1 MPPMLTRNRASAA
14 ADTPPRLAG
23 AETAALAILAAGAVV
38 IPVIFSRGYDPFRM
52 PKELAFRGEAIALL
66 AAAVFWATSRARTWR
81 VRRGAEWAVVAA
93 GLGWTLVTA
102 ALSTN
107 RLLSVD
113 SSITV
118 AAAAVIFAATC
129 VAAQAVSLVA
139 VDVLMIGAAVNAAV
153 VILQDRHLWSPFKF
167 TIGGQYANVGF
178 LGNTNDVGMFL
189 LIPALAAVVMLV
201 TAAGARRWIYAAVA
215 VLLFAAILV
224 SASRG
229 AVAAALAG
237 LLVFALVHSWRAA
250 VVAVVA
256 LVAVAL
262 AALSPSTLIGKG
274 VRQVSAAAAKRD
286 YVVLLSERLVPFLAA
301 IDMTR
306 DHPLLG
312 VGPGCFKYHF
322 MAYRVALPSHY
333 PAAWT
338 QGWPMNFGEVHDDH
352 LQVASE
358 TGLPGYAL
366 FIAALAVV
374 AGFRRHRA
382 PAASPREA
390 FARSLRWPLVAA
402 VFVICLAHFPIELAA
417 PRLMMLSFG
426 ALCIGWDRDDAA

>member
-23 AETAALAILAAGAVV
+23 AEYAALAILAAGAVA

-81 VRRGAEWAVVAA
+81 VRRGVEWIVVAA

-107 RLLSVD
+107 RLLSAD
-113 SSITV
+113 SAITV

-129 VAAQAVSLVA
+129 VAAQSVSLLA
-139 VDVLMIGAAVNAAV
+139 VDILMVGAAVNAAIV
-153 VILQDRHLWSPFKF
+153 VLQSRHIWSPFQL
-167 TIGGQYANVGF
+167 TIGGHYANVGF
-178 LGNTNDVGMFL
+178 LGNTNDVGMFVL
-189 LIPALAAVVMLV
+189 VPAVAAVVMMV
-201 TAAGARRWIYAAVA
+201 TAAGARRWIYAAVS
-215 VLLFAAILV
+215 VLLFAGLLV
-224 SASRG
+224 SASRV
-229 AVAAALAG
+229 ALAAALAG

-250 VVAVVA
+250 AAAVVA
-256 LVAVAL
+256 ILVVAA
-262 AALSPSTLIGKG
+262 AALSPSTFIGKG
-274 VRQVSAAAAKRD
+274 VRQVAAAAAKRD
-286 YVVLLSERLVPFLAA
+286 YAVLLSERLVPFLAA
-301 IDMTR
+301 ADMTR
-306 DHPLLG
+306 DHPLFG

-322 MAYRVALPSHY
+322 MAYRLALPSHY

-338 QGWPMNFGEVHDDH
+338 EGWPANFGEVHNDH

-366 FIAALAVV
+366 FVAALAVV
-374 AGFRRHRA
+374 AGVRRHHA
-382 PAASPREA
+382 SAASPREA

-402 VFVICLAHFPIELAA
+402 IFVICLGQFPMELAA
-417 PRLMMLSFG
+417 PRLVMLSFG
-426 ALCIGWDRDDAA
+426 ALCIAWDRDDAA